1 MKAFVASVKNA
12 IGAMVC
18 TPSSLGVG
26 AKNFRKV
33 FADGVRYFYFGWG
46 EVLLAEEWCC
56 WGGGDVHGILKENL
70 KIA

>member
-1 MKAFVASVKNA
+1 MKDFVASAKNA

-18 TPSSLGVG
+18 TPSGLGVG

-46 EVLLAEEWCC
+46 EVLLEE
-56 WGGGDVHGILKENL
+56 
-70 KIA
+70 

>member
-1 MKAFVASVKNA
+1 MKDFVASVKNA

-18 TPSSLGVG
+18 TPSGLGVG

-46 EVLLAEEWCC
+46 EVLLEE
-56 WGGGDVHGILKENL
+56 
-70 KIA
+70 

>member
-46 EVLLAEEWCC
+46 EVLLEE
-56 WGGGDVHGILKENL
+56 
-70 KIA
+70 